1 MESRSFCLEDWVHF
15 YPFDD
20 FFGKLTEVNSSRE
33 KGDGEG
39 ECQQST
45 MFVVTGLAGTSDGT
59 SRGRV
64 AFDNQTLISVKSI
77 NVGYARE
84 VYVNV

>member
-1 MESRSFCLEDWVHF
+1 MEYWTFCPEDWVHF

-20 FFGKLTEVNSSRE
+20 FFGKLRRSQFQSR

-45 MFVVTGLAGTSDGT
+45 MFVVTGLAGTSEGT

-64 AFDNQTLISVKSI
+64 ASNSQTLISVKSI
-77 NVGYARE
+77 NVGYAGE

>member
-1 MESRSFCLEDWVHF
+1 MEFCSFCPEDWVHF
-15 YPFDD
+15 YPF
-20 FFGKLTEVNSSRE
+20 VNSSRE

-45 MFVVTGLAGTSDGT
+45 MFVVTGLAGTSEGT

-64 AFDNQTLISVKSI
+64 ASNSQTLISVKSI
-77 NVGYARE
+77 NVGYAGE